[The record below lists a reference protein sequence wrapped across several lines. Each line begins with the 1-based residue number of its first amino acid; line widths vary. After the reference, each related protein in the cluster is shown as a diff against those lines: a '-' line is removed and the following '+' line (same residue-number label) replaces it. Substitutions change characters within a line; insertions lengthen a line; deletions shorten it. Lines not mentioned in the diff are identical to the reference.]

1 MKINNS
7 NNNVFVPKQEGDPNN
22 EEPIS
27 SESKLENERSINKT
41 VTEIGFEIKEKLT
54 TPIASR
60 KVYEYPDVNC
70 YLKINGGPSFGSC
83 SNAAI
88 CSAYIENEVPIT
100 EEEMHSVAQGNF
112 RSEASLRKELSKYF
126 KVSRLLFDDSKATA
140 ENIKAIE
147 DDDGIII
154 RYTHDKINH
163 AEFIDSNRAIVS
175 NALEWGDKNNRKS
188 YIATTFNKYCWYMM
202 KGYKLP
208 DSDEWVRFDRLYE
221 GVGIDIFKLKLK
233 PNVKNT

>member
-1 MKINNS
+1 MRLNNS

-41 VTEIGFEIKEKLT
+41 VTKIGFEIEEKLT

-60 KVYEYPDVNC
+60 KVYEYPDVNY

-100 EEEMHSVAQGNF
+100 EKEMHLVAQGNF

-126 KVSRLLFDDSKATA
+126 KVSRILFDGSKTTA

-154 RYTHDKINH
+154 RYTHDKIKH
-163 AEFIDSNRAIVS
+163 AEFIDSNRSLVS
-175 NALEWGDKNNRKS
+175 NALEWGYKNNRKS
-188 YIATTFNKYCWYMM
+188 YISTPFNKYCWYMM

-221 GVGIDIFKLKLK
+221 GVGIEIFKLKLK
-233 PNVKNT
+233 PNVKNI